1 MPLQLRLLALSSAL
15 LLASVATAASQDR
28 PFRSRAETF
37 RIKRP
42 PYSYF
47 RYRVPSRTERMLP
60 RIRLQQ
66 EDVRLRA
73 LERSRER
80 IEQARVRRFDLQDRA
95 WRRQLEVRERSMT
108 RLRERMDRLRWT
120 RPFALHRRL
129 RTI

>member
-1 MPLQLRLLALSSAL
+1 MSLQLRLLALSSAL
-15 LLASVATAASQDR
+15 LAASVATAGAQDR
-28 PFRSRAETF
+28 PFRPRVETF

-47 RYRVPSRTERMLP
+47 KYRVPSMAERSIP

-66 EDVRLRA
+66 GVLQLRA

-80 IEQARVRRFDLQDRA
+80 IDRARERQFALQDHA
-95 WRRQLEVRERSMT
+95 WRRQLEVHDRAMT
-108 RLRERMDRLRWT
+108 RLRERMDRFHWS
-120 RPFALHRRL
+120 RPFLFHRRV